1 MSALET
7 IQLRVHGDAALPT
20 LIYLPGLHGD
30 WTLVSS
36 FRATVAGRVR
46 FVEFTYPC
54 RTDWTLEDYARG
66 VVEQLAA
73 HGITSG
79 WMLAE
84 SFGSQVAWKILELVA
99 SGVSPDVEPRR
110 PARRNEREQVC
121 DAEELRGSDRAAG
134 RQPSTS
140 GRMPDTTGQEHF
152 QPLGLILAGGFVRH
166 PVTLGVHGFHFAQR
180 RIPWPCFQL
189 LLKFY
194 ARYARLRHRQAP
206 ETLAAIDEFVRR
218 RTRADNL
225 AIASRYPLI
234 ARADFRDTARRTT
247 LPVFALAGF
256 FDPIVLWP
264 FVHPWLRRNC
274 PGFRA
279 RRIILN
285 ADHNVLA
292 TTPKISAEQVLRWMD
307 GC

>member
-1 MSALET
+1 MSALDS

-54 RTDWTLEDYARG
+54 RTDWTLEDYARA

-79 WMLAE
+79 WILAE
-84 SFGSQVAWKILELVA
+84 SFGSQVAWKILERVA
-99 SGVSPDVEPRR
+99 SGVSPAVEPWR
-110 PARRNEREQVC
+110 PARRNEREQVH
-121 DAEELRGSDRAAG
+121 DVKELRGSDRAAG

-140 GRMPDTTGQEHF
+140 GETPDATAARFE
-152 QPLGLILAGGFVRH
+152 PLGLIFAGGFVRH
-166 PVTLGVHGFHFAQR
+166 PVIWGVHGFHFAQR
-180 RIPWPCFQL
+180 WLPWPCFQL

-194 ARYARLRHRQAP
+194 ARFARLRHRQAP

-234 ARADFRDTARRTT
+234 ARADFRDTARRMT
-247 LPVFALAGF
+247 LPVFALTGF
-256 FDPIVLWP
+256 FDPIVMWP
-264 FVHPWLRRNC
+264 FVHPWLRKNC

-279 RRIILN
+279 RRIIFN

-292 TTPKISAEQVLRWMD
+292 TTPKKSAEQVLAWMKATD
-307 GC
+307 